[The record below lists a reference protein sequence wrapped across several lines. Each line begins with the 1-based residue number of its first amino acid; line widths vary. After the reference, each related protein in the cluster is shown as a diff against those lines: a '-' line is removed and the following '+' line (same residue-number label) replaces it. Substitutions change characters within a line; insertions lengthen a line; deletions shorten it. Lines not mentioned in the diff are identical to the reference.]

1 MAISRGSPFQRVGR
15 GGLLGQV
22 ALVASAALGQ
32 SVSAQAPSQSGW
44 VSSAW
49 RRGPEM
55 GWCGIQNVHGEGY
68 MLYQPPASRGVW
80 MAERVM

>member
-1 MAISRGSPFQRVGR
+1 MASSRGAPFELVGR

-32 SVSAQAPSQSGW
+32 RISAQAPSQSSW

-49 RRGPEM
+49 RCGPEV
-55 GWCGIQNVHGEGY
+55 GWGGVQNVHGEGY
-68 MLYQPPASRGVW
+68 TLYQPPASCGVW

>member
-1 MAISRGSPFQRVGR
+1 MASPLGAPFELVGR
-15 GGLLGQV
+15 GGLPGQV
-22 ALVASAALGQ
+22 ALVASATLGQ
-32 SVSAQAPSQSGW
+32 SVAAQAPSQSGL

-68 MLYQPPASRGVW
+68 TLYQPPASRGVW